1 MRFAPGGRGHGRQ
14 RDILILP
21 EHIQE
26 EIKKLPDDSYGVKRI
41 VVVLDDGTTFGGV
54 YVAWAKEVVWVEG
67 RESVP
72 FDVTRVAE
80 VRHDSRP
87 DRGSEQPGT

>member
-14 RDILILP
+14 RDIVILP

-26 EIKKLPDDSYGVKRI
+26 KIKKLPDDSYGVKRI
-41 VVVLDDGTTFGGV
+41 VVVLDDGTT
-54 YVAWAKEVVWVEG
+54 EVVWVEG

-80 VRHDSRP
+80 VRHDPRP